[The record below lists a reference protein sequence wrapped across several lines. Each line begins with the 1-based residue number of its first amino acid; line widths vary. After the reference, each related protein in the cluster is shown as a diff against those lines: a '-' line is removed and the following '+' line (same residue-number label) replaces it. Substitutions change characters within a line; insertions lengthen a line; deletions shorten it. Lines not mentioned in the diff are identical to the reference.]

1 MRVLRRSAFLLIACL
16 VFLHSSVKLLG
27 QTAYDLVY
35 DFSVDTVR
43 IQGIQTFNN
52 QLMVKNRSDSDL
64 EVFPDPDV
72 VFPGKTL
79 IGLPDVIT
87 VGAQQT
93 RYFPL
98 KFLADR
104 SSISQ
109 QNEQFS
115 VRLVGEAGLSI
126 QPEATFSVHLNQE
139 RSLLMGSD
147 QAEYYIDPAT
157 RQAPVMVRVANR
169 GLAPLDFRIELV
181 SAQEGLALNGEALPI
196 QLQAGQQELIPF
208 SVALTSRAQR
218 ADGLVVL
225 RARDADG
232 HVLATLRI
240 RVMTVDSIQ
249 QFGAGRLPGDQAL
262 NNEFALR
269 YLSMNHYQSIFQ
281 IEGNG
286 QLDFQKG
293 RTLDYRLNLDYY
305 SDFKAMNVYNTYLD
319 YQEPTWG
326 VKVGNIYENLDYAIN
341 GRGIKASYK
350 IDDQRAVHLY
360 GVDNNYML
368 VNQIIDPIPGAKIIG
383 AAYAFGEYLRHP
395 GRVSYLHTRDAYRGI
410 RSHQISG
417 VSPLR
422 KTESQSLDVE
432 AGYSTEQTEAG
443 HTKQAISLGLRFD
456 YRVGDYLFAGNS
468 YYSSPYYTGL
478 RRGVF
483 QTDARV
489 IRSLAPGRNV
499 SARLSVL
506 DNNPKYQEGE
516 RVHYLTS
523 RRRVQIYEL
532 GYREQVGLFALD
544 VRPYLMRQGL
554 DIPEHFFNRFSG
566 ESWYADAIRTV
577 VDWSYFQPHH
587 RFSLK
592 TDYGW
597 VYRYRGN
604 VHSSPYHSLRMN
616 GFYQYGLLGFQ
627 GYLQINPYYLSDVLS
642 SVQHKDNYLYSFGPN
657 SQFQFFDDRLD
668 VYLSGMYNY
677 YGFSGTR
684 NFSVQSQVNWDLG
697 NHWRL
702 SGSLYYSLMRSRAPY
717 VHAQATDV
725 AFYQFYNRQIRV
737 GIEKQFSGMQTGRG
751 HRLDL
756 LFFDDVNQNG
766 LHDRGEPTLAG
777 VVARIDGQVARSD
790 GRGRVRFSGM
800 KPGSYQVLTEASDGW
815 SALGTVDVVMSK
827 NYRLEVPMVKT
838 SALSGR
844 IVRANQRYLAS
855 SASLGGISIVAE
867 AENGRAFKTLSDGEG
882 RFSFYLPPG
891 KFTVRIDSEGMPFQ
905 IVNGVQRVEIMA
917 GENQSLGDFEYID
930 QRRKVDVKRF

>member
-115 VRLVGEAGLSI
+115 VRLIGEAGLSI

-181 SAQEGLALNGEALPI
+181 SAQEGLALNGEAPPI

-208 SVALTSRAQR
+208 SVAPTSRAQR

-383 AAYAFGEYLRHP
+383 AAYAFGEHLRHP

-417 VSPLR
+417 VSPL
-422 KTESQSLDVE
+422 
-432 AGYSTEQTEAG
+432 
-443 HTKQAISLGLRFD
+443 
-456 YRVGDYLFAGNS
+456 
-468 YYSSPYYTGL
+468 
-478 RRGVF
+478 
-483 QTDARV
+483 
-489 IRSLAPGRNV
+489 
-499 SARLSVL
+499 
-506 DNNPKYQEGE
+506 
-516 RVHYLTS
+516 
-523 RRRVQIYEL
+523 
-532 GYREQVGLFALD
+532 
-544 VRPYLMRQGL
+544 
-554 DIPEHFFNRFSG
+554 
-566 ESWYADAIRTV
+566 
-577 VDWSYFQPHH
+577 
-587 RFSLK
+587 
-592 TDYGW
+592 
-597 VYRYRGN
+597 
-604 VHSSPYHSLRMN
+604 
-616 GFYQYGLLGFQ
+616 
-627 GYLQINPYYLSDVLS
+627 
-642 SVQHKDNYLYSFGPN
+642 
-657 SQFQFFDDRLD
+657 
-668 VYLSGMYNY
+668 
-677 YGFSGTR
+677 
-684 NFSVQSQVNWDLG
+684 
-697 NHWRL
+697 
-702 SGSLYYSLMRSRAPY
+702 
-717 VHAQATDV
+717 
-725 AFYQFYNRQIRV
+725 
-737 GIEKQFSGMQTGRG
+737 
-751 HRLDL
+751 
-756 LFFDDVNQNG
+756 
-766 LHDRGEPTLAG
+766 
-777 VVARIDGQVARSD
+777 
-790 GRGRVRFSGM
+790 
-800 KPGSYQVLTEASDGW
+800 
-815 SALGTVDVVMSK
+815 
-827 NYRLEVPMVKT
+827 
-838 SALSGR
+838 
-844 IVRANQRYLAS
+844 
-855 SASLGGISIVAE
+855 
-867 AENGRAFKTLSDGEG
+867 
-882 RFSFYLPPG
+882 
-891 KFTVRIDSEGMPFQ
+891 
-905 IVNGVQRVEIMA
+905 
-917 GENQSLGDFEYID
+917 
-930 QRRKVDVKRF
+930 